1 MNLALPL
8 WIFSEPEPPIKA
20 KDKDYDPIIMGP
32 VKAIPSGH
40 TTWDKILVKGPLTI
54 GGIKE
59 HFAEKYQVNV
69 SIMSVGKLCLY
80 NSYMPEAEERLSLDI
95 VEAVLKFGG
104 VIPDFKK
111 FLELEV
117 CGDTET
123 GEDAL
128 LPTIKYA
135 FKN

>member
-1 MNLALPL
+1 
-8 WIFSEPEPPIKA
+8 
-20 KDKDYDPIIMGP
+20 
-32 VKAIPSGH
+32 
-40 TTWDKILVKGPLTI
+40 
-54 GGIKE
+54 
-59 HFAEKYQVNV
+59 
-69 SIMSVGKLCLY
+69 MSVGKLCLY
-80 NSYMPEAEERLSLDI
+80 NSYMPEGEERLSLDI

-111 FLELEV
+111 FLELEI
-117 CGDTET
+117 CGETET